1 MNMVVEKKKTAKETK
16 WYPGGQVPEE
26 VSRKIIESAIASWKK
41 NSGKN
46 GVPLDEHIQRLKDY
60 YSKNNTHIC

>member
-1 MNMVVEKKKTAKETK
+1 MGQKIIEKKKTNGTK
-16 WYPGGQVPEE
+16 WSSGQVSEE
-26 VSRKIIESAIASWKK
+26 VSRKIIDGAIASWKK

-46 GVPLDEHIQRLKDY
+46 GVPLAEHIQQLKDY